1 MNIESIA
8 VKYNIPINV
17 VKDIINMYGKAIVD
31 IISNT
36 DLHNTNIEDIENKR
50 LSINIPK
57 IGKLNTNKDRVI
69 GTIKRFKIL
78 NKDGNSSKE
87 NKTNV

>member
-8 VKYNIPINV
+8 VKYNIPIEV
-17 VKDIINMYGKAIVD
+17 VKDIINMYGKAIVS
-31 IISNT
+31 IIGNT
-36 DLHNTNIEDIENKR
+36 DLHNTDIQDIENKR

-57 IGKLNTNKDRVI
+57 IGKLNTNKDRVV

-78 NKDGNSSKE
+78 NKNGNSSKE
-87 NKTNV
+87 NKTDV